1 MGVIF
6 SPIVAALN
14 PIAIHLGPIAVHWY
28 GVIIASG
35 VVLAVILAV
44 REGRRRGINP
54 DDIYDMI
61 LWALPAALIAARTYY
76 VVFQWSYYA
85 KHPGEIIAIWDG
97 GIAIYG
103 SLIGAGLVV
112 FFFCR
117 SRFIPV
123 WLMLDVAAPTV
134 ILGQAI
140 GRWGNFMNQEAFGR
154 ITSLAFLQGLH
165 LPNFIVNQMLI
176 NGAYRQPTFLYES
189 TWDLLGFIM
198 LMSLRHT
205 PGLFKQ
211 GEVFLSYVLWY
222 SFGRFFIEGMRTD
235 SLMLFGGL
243 RVSQLLSVVLFV
255 GALIIWV
262 YRRRQQIQPTAYLDG
277 NPFREQSK
285 LSK

>member
-1 MGVIF
+1 MTITPF
-6 SPIVAALN
+6 TAALN
-14 PIAIHLGPIAVHWY
+14 PIAVHLGPLQVHWY

-35 VVLAVILAV
+35 VILAVLLAV
-44 REGRRRGINP
+44 REGRKRGIDP

-61 LWALPAALIAARTYY
+61 LWALPAALIAARLYY
-76 VVFQWSYYA
+76 VVFQWSYYSQ
-85 KHPGEIIAIWDG
+85 HLNEIVAIWDG

-134 ILGQAI
+134 IMGQAI

-154 ITSLAFLQGLH
+154 VTSLAFLQGLH
-165 LPNFIVNQMLI
+165 LPQFVINQMFI

-189 TWDLLGFIM
+189 TWDLMGFVV
-198 LMSLRHT
+198 LMSLRHY
-205 PGLFKQ
+205 PQLFKQ
-211 GEVFLSYVLWY
+211 GEVFLGYVMWY
-222 SFGRFFIEGMRTD
+222 SLGRFFVEGMRTD
-235 SLMLFGGL
+235 SLMLLGTI

-255 GALIIWV
+255 GAIFIWI
-262 YRRRQQIQPTAYLDG
+262 YRRRTNPPTDYLAG
-277 NPFREQSK
+277 NPFRERTK
-285 LSK
+285 LSN